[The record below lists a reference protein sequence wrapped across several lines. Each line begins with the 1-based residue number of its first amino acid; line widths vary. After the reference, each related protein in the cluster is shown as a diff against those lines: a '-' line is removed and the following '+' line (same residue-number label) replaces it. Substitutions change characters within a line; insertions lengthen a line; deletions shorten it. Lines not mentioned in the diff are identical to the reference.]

1 MQDGRGGG
9 AQRCLP
15 VAVPGCVSGG
25 MSRGLF
31 LVLEGTEGAGKSTQ
45 VGLMLD
51 WFTELGIDH
60 RTAREPGGTPVG
72 EAIRHVLLEMREME
86 VPAETELFL
95 MLGARAAFVRGLVEP
110 VTAAGTLFL
119 ADRFDYSTFAYQ
131 GHGRGLDL
139 AQVRQ
144 VNRVATGGLV
154 PDLYLVLDL
163 PAEEGVARQ
172 QAEGKEPDRIE
183 RAGSD
188 FLSRVRDGYR
198 SLVQDDPGAELIDAR
213 GTPADVQDRIREV
226 LRRRFPETFVKQGF
240 QG

>member
-1 MQDGRGGG
+1 MT
-9 AQRCLP
+9 
-15 VAVPGCVSGG
+15 
-25 MSRGLF
+25 RGLF

-51 WFTELGIDH
+51 WFAELGIPH

-95 MLGARAAFVRGLVEP
+95 MLGARAAFVRELVEP
-110 VTAAGTLFL
+110 LTASGTLFL

-131 GHGRGLDL
+131 GFGRGLDL
-139 AQVRQ
+139 EQVKRI
-144 VNRVATGGLV
+144 NWFATGGLT

-163 PAEEGVARQ
+163 PADEGVARQ
-172 QAEGKEPDRIE
+172 QAEGKDPDRIE

-198 SLVQDDPGAELIDAR
+198 SLVEDDPGAELIDAR
-213 GTPADVQDRIREV
+213 GTPQEVQGRIRDA
-226 LRRRFPETFVKQGF
+226 LQRRFPETFVNDSSQE
-240 QG
+240 